1 MAFEEELNKRRA
13 QREKLRQ
20 QRLAQQK
27 KTVWGLIAA
36 ALVLIGCAVLIFVAA
51 GNKNPSVEPPPQDTH
66 VEDTQPQTTQPQTVT
81 KKETVIRLSA
91 AGDLNVTDKTVA
103 SGDMGGSYDFTKAF
117 MDVTPL
123 LTESD
128 LTVLNFEGSLCG
140 APYGDGNLGSA
151 PIELMQALRNSGVD
165 LVQVAN
171 SCSINH
177 GLLGLSETLTS
188 IRSAGLEPLGAYANT
203 QQFQESGGYTMVEVQ
218 GIKIAF
224 VAFTKGMNNRGLPS
238 GSEDCVN
245 LLYTDYAS
253 TYQKVDTEGITQI
266 LENVEKAEPDI
277 TVAMLHWGSEYNDK
291 ISSSQ
296 EEIRSLML
304 KQGVDVIIGTH
315 SHFVQKMVHDTENN
329 TFTAYSLGDFFGNAQ
344 RAGSNYS
351 VVLNLEIT
359 KNHETGITTITN
371 YSYDPIFTQ
380 TRADGKLQV
389 VRIADAI
396 AAYES
401 DHIQKISQADYASM
415 SYALG
420 RIDARI
426 KGE

>member
-1 MAFEEELNKRRA
+1 MAFEEELNKRRV

-36 ALVLIGCAVLIFVAA
+36 ALVLIGCTVLIFVAA

-103 SGDMGGSYDFTKAF
+103 SGDMGGNYDFTKAF

-177 GLLGLSETLTS
+177 GLLYLRSLREPRTGRAQERLYHGYRRRRYRNLSSRE
-188 IRSAGLEPLGAYANT
+188 
-203 QQFQESGGYTMVEVQ
+203 
-218 GIKIAF
+218 
-224 VAFTKGMNNRGLPS
+224 GLPRYRS
-238 GSEDCVN
+238 CRHHRVQVLGS
-245 LLYTDYAS
+245 
-253 TYQKVDTEGITQI
+253 
-266 LENVEKAEPDI
+266 
-277 TVAMLHWGSEYNDK
+277 W
-291 ISSSQ
+291 
-296 EEIRSLML
+296 R
-304 KQGVDVIIGTH
+304 
-315 SHFVQKMVHDTENN
+315 
-329 TFTAYSLGDFFGNAQ
+329 
-344 RAGSNYS
+344 
-351 VVLNLEIT
+351 
-359 KNHETGITTITN
+359 
-371 YSYDPIFTQ
+371 
-380 TRADGKLQV
+380 
-389 VRIADAI
+389 
-396 AAYES
+396 
-401 DHIQKISQADYASM
+401 
-415 SYALG
+415 
-420 RIDARI
+420 
-426 KGE
+426 